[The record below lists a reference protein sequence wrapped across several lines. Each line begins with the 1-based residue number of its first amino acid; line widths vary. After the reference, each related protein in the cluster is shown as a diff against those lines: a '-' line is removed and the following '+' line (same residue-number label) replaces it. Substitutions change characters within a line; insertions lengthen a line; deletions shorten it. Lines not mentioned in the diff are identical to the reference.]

1 MFSQAI
7 ARHGLIA
14 VFTLLVMSLSSA
26 RALADTNLVMMEQEG
41 CHYCEK
47 WLAEIGDRYHLTEEG
62 RIAPLRRVYLEEEL
76 PRDLPPEMASIS
88 ITPTFVLVRDGVEV
102 ARLYGYA
109 GDEFFWGQL
118 QEMLNKLPDHLAV
131 AEQ

>member
-1 MFSQAI
+1 MIFRSI
-7 ARHGLIA
+7 AWRSLIA
-14 VFTLLVMSLSSA
+14 TFYLLLITLPSAHAVADTKLVM
-26 RALADTNLVMMEQEG
+26 VEQQN
-41 CHYCEK
+41 CHYCER

-62 RIAPLRRVYLEEEL
+62 RIAPLRRVALEEEL
-76 PRDLPPEMASIS
+76 PHDLPPAMADIS
-88 ITPTFVLVRDGVEV
+88 ITPTFVLVQNGVEV

>member
-1 MFSQAI
+1 MFSRATAQ
-7 ARHGLIA
+7 HGLTA
-14 VFTLLVMSLSSA
+14 VLYILVMSLLSTG
-26 RALADTNLVMMEQEG
+26 ALADTNLVMMEQED

-62 RIAPLRRVYLEEEL
+62 RIAPLRRVTLEEAL
-76 PRDLPPEMASIS
+76 PRDLPPAMANIS
-88 ITPTFVLVRDGVEV
+88 ITPTFVLVREGVEV

-118 QEMLNKLPDHLAV
+118 QEMLNK
-131 AEQ
+131 